1 MTKTLLLADCL
12 DEACRR
18 LARGVADRR
27 SPFHTPCLATIGLD
41 GTPEVRTLVLRGFD
55 VQQRTIRLH
64 SDARSRKVAS
74 LLQAPR
80 CALHFYDAGAAL
92 QLRLSGA
99 ARIHGADPVAQAA
112 WQASRESSRRCY
124 AAEPGPGVSVPEP
137 PATPD
142 DAEAGWPNFRVIL
155 IRFDRLEWLELAAR
169 GHRRACFHWP
179 AEGAPE
185 ATWLAP

>member
-1 MTKTLLLADCL
+1 MITTLLLEDCL
-12 DEACRR
+12 AEAFGR
-18 LARGVADRR
+18 LSRGVADRR

-55 VQQRTIRLH
+55 AQQRLIRLH

-80 CALHFYDAGAAL
+80 CALHAYDPSAAL
-92 QLRLSGA
+92 QLRLSGTA
-99 ARIHGADPVAQAA
+99 QIHGADPVAQAA
-112 WQASRESSRRCY
+112 WRASRESSRKCY
-124 AAEPGPGVSVPEP
+124 AAEPGPGFAVPAP
-137 PATPD
+137 PVAPE
-142 DAEAGWPNFRVIL
+142 DAEAGWPNFRVIM

-169 GHRRACFHWP
+169 GHRRACFQWP